1 MGNEAT
7 VNLRGAGLATLFD
20 FGSKM
25 IKEKKFNE
33 LDDILTENYGDYYD
47 YIKNLPDEKVEEK
60 KSIKSTIEN
69 TISKFVP
76 GFTFKDE
83 NGKNRVEPFVVTED
97 HPDYETDIA
106 NRIINDK
113 TVQELK
119 LNIRPEDIMINGDG
133 KIVVRIYHNNIPEI
147 YRFDIIGDKVYVQ
160 APLNKE
166 YINFIDRMIYKF
178 VTVPI
183 DTITGR
189 NIVSN
194 ANFVVDLDG
203 INSDTA
209 PGVIFRINDTAV

>member
-1 MGNEAT
+1 MGNEAVAT
-7 VNLRGAGLATLFD
+7 NTRLTDYFSNLT
-20 FGSKM
+20 KM
-25 IKEKKFNE
+25 VKDGKMNEFNNFIE
-33 LDDILTENYGDYYD
+33 SNYDGEDPDDESNGDSSSIPG
-47 YIKNLPDEKVEEK
+47 YI
-60 KSIKSTIEN
+60 
-69 TISKFVP
+69 
-76 GFTFKDE
+76 FKDE

-97 HPDYETDIA
+97 HPDYEMDIA

-133 KIVVRIYHNNIPEI
+133 KIVVRIYHNNVPEI

-166 YINFIDRMIYKF
+166 YINFVDRMIYKF